1 MLAIELSCA
10 GIDRSRFDRAGK
22 IVHRQG
28 ARCEC
33 RGVRLDAN
41 RALHSV
47 NVHLRNARQD
57 VDTLRY
63 NGGRIFIKVSIGQRV
78 RHQA

>member
-1 MLAIELSCA
+1 MRTIKLSCA
-10 GIDRSRFDRAGK
+10 GIDGSRFDRAGQ

-28 ARCEC
+28 ARCER

-41 RALHSV
+41 RTLHAV

-57 VDTLRY
+57 VDALRY
-63 NGGRIFIKVSIGQRV
+63 NGGRIFI
-78 RHQA
+78 